1 MDKTMACDPN
11 GPPPRVEV
19 VTAVQRRRRFST
31 AQKIRLVEESMQP
44 GMSVS
49 LVARQA
55 GISPSML
62 FNWRR
67 RMLEG
72 GFEAVQADEP
82 VVGQTHVRDLEK
94 RVRELERLL
103 GRKTLEV
110 EILKEALEA
119 ARPKK
124 PMSLLPSWSGR
135 RDGSR

>member
-1 MDKTMACDPN
+1 MASDPD
-11 GPPPRVEV
+11 GPPPRIEV

-31 AQKIRLVEESMQP
+31 AQKIRLVEESMQL

-49 LVARQA
+49 LAARQA
-55 GISPSML
+55 GISPNML

-94 RVRELERLL
+94 RVRELERLP
-103 GRKTLEV
+103 GRKTLVV
-110 EILKEALEA
+110 EILKEALDA
-119 ARPKK
+119 ARAKK
-124 PMSLLPSWSGR
+124 PMSLLPSWHGR